1 MTAKLVAVLVS
12 VALLTLS
19 TSAANSDC
27 ATAAD
32 YLVSVRDVAP
42 DAMAIALGGPPPARD
57 HRSASYESRVRSA
70 CYVAAERERLAAEQ
84 AEREAEEAAL
94 AAEQATWPLA
104 EVLAPFIYGDR
115 DFPIVEIEIRN
126 NHTAALMAV
135 EIRGRAFDGFGRAL
149 GGECGR
155 DPTVWTFSARAH
167 ERALIEPGLGG
178 RSDLFSLQTLCWSD
192 AVRVSFEVT
201 LAQFADGT
209 RWSP

>member
-1 MTAKLVAVLVS
+1 MS

-42 DAMAIALGGPPPARD
+42 DAMAVALGGPSPARD
-57 HRSASYESRVRSA
+57 RWSTSYESQVRNE
-70 CYVAAERERLAAEQ
+70 CHVAAERERLAAEQ

-104 EVLAPFIYGDR
+104 EVLAPFIYGNR

-135 EIRGRAFDGFGRAL
+135 EIRGRAFDGFDRAL

-155 DPTVWTFSARAH
+155 DPTFWTFSARAH

-178 RSDLFSLQTLCWSD
+178 RSDLFSLQPLCWSG
-192 AVRVSFEVT
+192 AVRVSFTVT